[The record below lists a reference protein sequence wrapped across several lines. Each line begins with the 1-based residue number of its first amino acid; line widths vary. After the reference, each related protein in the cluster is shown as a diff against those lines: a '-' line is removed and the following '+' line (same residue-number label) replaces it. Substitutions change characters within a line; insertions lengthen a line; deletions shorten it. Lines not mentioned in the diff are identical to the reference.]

1 MHVCILGAGIA
12 GLATA
17 WQLHR
22 AGFEITVIDRAS
34 AGAGASGANGAQLS
48 YAYVQPLA
56 DPSLWRH
63 LPQLLFAKASP
74 FHLRLQPDPQQ
85 WAWGLQFLA
94 ACRSSV
100 SRETT
105 VQLLA
110 LAARSR
116 IAFERLL
123 GEERLDCDFSDTGKL
138 VLYGDTRSFG
148 AARRQMAF
156 QRGLGSVQ
164 HAVTASECAAIE
176 PALAHHVPQIAGAI
190 HTPGECAA
198 DCFKVCQEL
207 QRLLGAAG
215 VRFLFNTEVTGIEQR
230 AGRAVAAHT
239 PHGPVH
245 ADAFVAA
252 LGSASFGFGRALG
265 LHLPVYPLKGYSI
278 TVPVAPGLDSTPRV
292 NVTDAARKMVFAR
305 IGSRLR
311 VAGMAELVGHNTAVA
326 PDRIAAL
333 VQATREIFPQ
343 CADLDAPVPWAG
355 LRPATPTG
363 RPILGRRPGS
373 PENLLFNTGHGALG
387 FTLAF
392 GSAAHVLDL
401 LQATRP
407 LTLSAAG
414 PVSCSA

>member
-17 WQLHR
+17 WQLRR
-22 AGFEITVIDRAS
+22 AGFDVTVIDRAG
-34 AGAGASGANGAQLS
+34 AGTGASGANGAQLS

-56 DPSLWRH
+56 DPALWAQ
-63 LPQLLFAKASP
+63 LPKLLFSKTSP
-74 FHLRLQPDPQQ
+74 LHLRLQLDPHQ

-105 VQLLA
+105 VQLLG

-116 IAFERLL
+116 AGFERLL
-123 GEERLDCDFSDTGKL
+123 DEERLDCDFSGTGKL
-138 VLYGDTRSFG
+138 VLYGDGRSF
-148 AARRQMAF
+148 AAGRRQMAL

-164 HAVTASECAAIE
+164 HAVTASECVAIE
-176 PALAHHVPQIAGAI
+176 PALAHHAPNIAGAI

-215 VRFLFNTEVTGIEQR
+215 ARFLFNTEVTRLEQR
-230 AGRAVAAHT
+230 SGRAVAVHT
-239 PHGPVH
+239 CAGPVP

-252 LGSASFGFGRALG
+252 LGSESYRFGRALG

-278 TVPVAPGLDSTPRV
+278 TVPVPSGTGAAPRV

-305 IGSRLR
+305 VGSRLR
-311 VAGMAELVGHNTAVA
+311 VAGMAELVGHDTAI
-326 PDRIAAL
+326 PSDRINAL
-333 VQATREIFPQ
+333 VQATREVFPQ
-343 CADLDAPVPWAG
+343 CTDSSACAPWAG

-363 RPILGRRPGS
+363 RPILGRQPGA
-373 PENLLFNTGHGALG
+373 PANLLFNTGHGALG

-392 GSAAHVLDL
+392 GSAAHMLEL

-407 LTLSAAG
+407 LKLSVAG